1 MRHLKILRQ
10 GFIIPLQLIVFLGAI
25 SFPGIAQAALS
36 QAEGT
41 ADRAVQIA
49 RQSRERVE
57 RNGKRLK
64 ASSHGLF
71 KEFAARTV
79 ELQKLI
85 DTRGQLEKAGL
96 LTKGDPEG
104 DIRRANINARIIK
117 EVGELKKVCDGN
129 LDSLLQ
135 SLDTFDEAVS
145 SSLVDTQATRSINS
159 NYELSLEQYLKQE
172 KNRFDKA
179 ALDARTTLDAY
190 RDAGGDEALKKRLLR
205 KYNRAKKR
213 VLQIAQRRKLY
224 EARIKASEMNQK
236 ISGLIRE
243 KIREDGHIIAGK
255 FRQVMADLYNTFAKI
270 VPIAE
275 IGGTGSPGMLSNL
288 GFSNVEEV
296 HKTLDIVDGAIDK
309 LGNVLDDMVNDVL
322 TGLGEIRVVNDSIVE
337 GKSFSLE
344 EEVEFLSRQ
353 REAWNS

>member
-1 MRHLKILRQ
+1 M
-10 GFIIPLQLIVFLGAI
+10 
-25 SFPGIAQAALS
+25 
-36 QAEGT
+36 
-41 ADRAVQIA
+41 
-49 RQSRERVE
+49 
-57 RNGKRLK
+57 
-64 ASSHGLF
+64 
-71 KEFAARTV
+71 
-79 ELQKLI
+79 
-85 DTRGQLEKAGL
+85 
-96 LTKGDPEG
+96 
-104 DIRRANINARIIK
+104 
-117 EVGELKKVCDGN
+117 GELKKVCDGN